1 MTEKHKEISNILKL
15 KILFTDYFIII
26 FLIFI
31 LNDLMK
37 SILGIERGYPWLFR
51 LLIYSIYFF
60 LSELYFNK
68 TLGMNLFGVSI
79 VNKKK
84 GKITK
89 GFVIYSFIALLDR
102 FILMII
108 YIFRVLFQ
116 SEKKLLIC
124 EKFSGLRWVRI
135 SYYR

>member
-79 VNKKK
+79 VNKKN
-84 GKITK
+84 
-89 GFVIYSFIALLDR
+89 
-102 FILMII
+102 
-108 YIFRVLFQ
+108 
-116 SEKKLLIC
+116 
-124 EKFSGLRWVRI
+124 
-135 SYYR
+135 

>member
-37 SILGIERGYPWLFR
+37 STLGIERGYPWLFR
-51 LLIYSIYFF
+51 LFIYSIYFF

-68 TLGMNLFGVSI
+68 TLGMNLFGVSVI
-79 VNKKK
+79 NKKK

-89 GFVIYSFIALLDR
+89 HFVIYSFIALFDR
-102 FILMII
+102 FVLMIV

-116 SEKKLLIC
+116 SDKKLLMC
-124 EKFSGLRWVRI
+124 EKLSGLRWVRV
-135 SYYR
+135 SFY